1 MLAYF
6 LRATIMATVQ
16 QLSPEKT
23 ANERGDL
30 MSTQFAGLHMSDY
43 G

>member
-16 QLSPEKT
+16 QPGPEKQL
-23 ANERGDL
+23 ANE
-30 MSTQFAGLHMSDY
+30 AI
-43 G
+43 